1 MSLTNEKTL
10 DYYIN
15 KLPDDIKHL
24 IYYDYFYYKYLH
36 SLIDNI
42 LITTPYSQCL
52 NYKPLLNLFTRYNL
66 IEKKNFVNYLCK
78 KDETFCNIYN
88 THYIKN
94 HNTFI
99 YFDKLDSLCASWL
112 MFLYK

>member
-1 MSLTNEKTL
+1 MSLTNKKTL

-42 LITTPYSQCL
+42 LITPYSQCL
-52 NYKPLLNLFTRYNL
+52 NYKPLLNLFTLYNL

-112 MFLYK
+112 MFLYH